1 MINLKMRNKFLLTAI
16 LPMVIVLGVAMS
28 IIYIQQT
35 ETVKQDIADYRK
47 LLTSERKKQLKDAV
61 LIAKGAVEHTLATI
75 SDKGRALENVRKMLT
90 PIRFADNNSGYLFIY
105 DQQGIMI
112 LNAAAPQNHG
122 KNLFSL
128 KDPNGVMIIQ
138 EVIKAGRAGGGFFEY
153 IYAKPGS
160 PTPQPK
166 LSYAAP
172 IQGSEWSLGTGVYI
186 DDIEKSTQQYSEKAW
201 LQRNAQFS
209 SAALSAIILALIT
222 IAIMIFIAQ
231 KIAQPINVMV
241 ATLNDIADGEGD
253 LTKRLAIQG
262 KDEISQL
269 GQAFNRFSTKLH
281 TIINEVSEATEQVT
295 NASQSI
301 KRQTLHVEEQLDT
314 HNNETEQVV
323 TAATEMSATAHEVA
337 QNATSVADA
346 TQAAAID
353 SQKAQEIVNVSALSI
368 NTLAKEVEEAGKH
381 MSSLHEQSQKID
393 GVLQVIGAIAEQ
405 TNLLALNAAIE
416 AARAGEQGRGFAVV
430 ADEVRSLASRTQES
444 TLEIKEMLDKLH
456 QLVSQTVTSMKSSQ
470 DSSSEAVASSSKIS
484 KNLASVT
491 NAIDVINDMSSHIA
505 TAATEQSSVTE
516 EINRNMVAIRV
527 IVSELLDSS
536 HESSNISDT
545 LSDASMKLKKLVEQF
560 KL

>member
-1 MINLKMRNKFLLTAI
+1 
-16 LPMVIVLGVAMS
+16 MVIVLGVAMA

-35 ETVKQDIADYRK
+35 TTVKHDIANYRE

-61 LIAKGAVEHTLATI
+61 IIAKGSVEYTLATFA
-75 SDKGRALENVRKMLT
+75 DKGQALENTRKMLT

-112 LNAAAPQNHG
+112 LNAASPQNNG
-122 KNLFSL
+122 KNMLSL

-138 EVIKAGRAGGGFFEY
+138 EIIKAGKAGGDFFKY
-153 IYAKPGS
+153 VYAKPGS

-172 IQGSEWSLGTGVYI
+172 IQGTDWYLGTGVYI
-186 DDIEKSTQQYSEKAW
+186 DDIENLTQQYSEKAW
-201 LQRNAQFS
+201 LQMNSQFRA
-209 SAALSAIILALIT
+209 AALSALILALIT
-222 IAIMIFIAQ
+222 IAIMIFVAQ
-231 KIAQPINVMV
+231 KIARPINAMV

-253 LTKRLAIQG
+253 LTKRLVIQG
-262 KDEISQL
+262 QDEISQL

-281 TIINEVSEATEQVT
+281 AIINEVSEATEQVA
-295 NASQSI
+295 NATQSI
-301 KRQTLHVEEQLDT
+301 KRQTSHVEQQLEI

-323 TAATEMSATAHEVA
+323 TAATEMSSTAHEVA
-337 QNATSVADA
+337 RNATSVADA
-346 TQAAAID
+346 TQAAAND
-353 SQKAQEIVNVSALSI
+353 AQKAQEIVNASTISI
-368 NTLAKEVEEAGKH
+368 NILAKEVEQAGKH
-381 MSSLHEQSQKID
+381 MSSLHDQSQKID

-444 TLEIKEMLDKLH
+444 TLEIKDMLDKLH
-456 QLVSQTVTSMKSSQ
+456 QLVSQTVASMKSSQ
-470 DSSSEAVASSSKIS
+470 DSSNEAVASSSKIS
-484 KNLASVT
+484 ENLASVT
-491 NAIDVINDMSSHIA
+491 NAIETINDMSGHIA

-516 EINRNMVAIRV
+516 EINRNMVAIRI

-536 HESSNISDT
+536 HESSSISDV
-545 LSDASMKLKKLVEQF
+545 LFGASSKLKKLVEQF

>member
-1 MINLKMRNKFLLTAI
+1 MNNLSMRNKILLIAI
-16 LPMVIVLGVAMS
+16 VPMVVVLAVAMA

-35 ETVKQDIADYRK
+35 ETVKHDIADYRE

-61 LIAKGAVEHTLATI
+61 LIAKGTVEHTLATF
-75 SDKGRALENVRKMLT
+75 SDKEQALESIRKMLT
-90 PIRFADNNSGYLFIY
+90 PIRFAENNSGYLFIY

-112 LNAAAPQNHG
+112 LNAAATENHG
-122 KNLFSL
+122 KNMLSL

-138 EVIKAGRAGGGFFEY
+138 EIIKAGRSGGGFFEY
-153 IYAKPGS
+153 VYAKPGS

-172 IQGSEWSLGTGVYI
+172 IQGATWALGTGVYI
-186 DDIEKSTQQYSEKAW
+186 DDIEKLTQQYSEKAW
-201 LQRNAQFS
+201 QQMNAQFRA
-209 SAALSAIILALIT
+209 AALSAFILALIT
-222 IAIMIFIAQ
+222 IVIMIFIAQ
-231 KIAQPINVMV
+231 KIARPINAMV

-253 LTKRLAIQG
+253 LTIRLATQG
-262 KDEISQL
+262 EDEISQL

-281 TIINEVSEATEQVT
+281 AIINEVSEATEQVS
-295 NASQSI
+295 NATQSI
-301 KRQTLHVEEQLDT
+301 RRQTLHVEQQLEI

-323 TAATEMSATAHEVA
+323 TAATQMSSTAHEVA
-337 QNATSVADA
+337 QNATRVADA
-346 TQAAAID
+346 TQAAASD
-353 SQKAQEIVNVSALSI
+353 SQKAQEIVNASTLSI
-368 NTLAKEVEEAGKH
+368 NTLAKEVEQAGQH
-381 MSSLHEQSQKID
+381 MSSLHDQSQKID

-456 QLVSQTVTSMKSSQ
+456 QLVSQTVASMKSSQ

-484 KNLASVT
+484 ENLSSVT
-491 NAIDVINDMSSHIA
+491 SAIEAINDMSSHIA

-516 EINRNMVAIRV
+516 EINRNMVAIRI

-536 HESSNISDT
+536 HESSDISDV
-545 LSDASMKLKKLVEQF
+545 LSDASAKLKHLVEQF